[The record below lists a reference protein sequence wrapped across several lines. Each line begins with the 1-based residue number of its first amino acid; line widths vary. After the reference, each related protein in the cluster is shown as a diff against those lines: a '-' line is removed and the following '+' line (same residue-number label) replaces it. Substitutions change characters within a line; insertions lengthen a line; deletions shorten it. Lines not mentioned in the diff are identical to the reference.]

1 MKVKVDGSTK
11 LTFTPNGLTYDQF
24 ETSAFTVTTGPHEIL
39 FQGINPY
46 GDDNSILLDE
56 IVVTY

>member
-1 MKVKVDGSTK
+1 MQILFERRGNGSA
-11 LTFTPNGLTYDQF
+11 GLTYDQF

-46 GDDNSILLDE
+46 GDDNSVLLDE
-56 IVVTY
+56 VVVIY